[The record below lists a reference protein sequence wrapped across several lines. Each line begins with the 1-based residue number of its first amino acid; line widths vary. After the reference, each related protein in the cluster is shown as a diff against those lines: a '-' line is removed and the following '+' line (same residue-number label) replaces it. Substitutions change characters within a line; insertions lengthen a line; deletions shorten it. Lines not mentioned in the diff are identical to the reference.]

1 MDLIHGS
8 FLLSLGAETG
18 RNSASELVCILWTTA
33 ILAPCG
39 RTVQKTICERKA
51 ADFILETGLIEI
63 FAAFSD
69 KFREMAD
76 STGCRTSYLSNL
88 LQKGDKKR

>member
-1 MDLIHGS
+1 MDLIHRS
-8 FLLSLGAETG
+8 FLLSLGAETD
-18 RNSASELVCILWTTA
+18 RNSASELICILWIPA
-33 ILAPCG
+33 ILA
-39 RTVQKTICERKA
+39 RRRKRVQKTICERKA
-51 ADFILETGLIEI
+51 ADFILETRLIGI